1 MKLSAILFDLDGT
14 LLPMDNDHFT
24 EVYFSYLAR
33 AAYPWGYQDTEQL
46 IAAIWK
52 GVSAMVK
59 NDGSRSNSQAF
70 WDIFQA
76 VTGKDAAPVF
86 PKFDR
91 FYETDFHKA
100 KEATQPT
107 PLAKEALSLA
117 RAKAE
122 YVILATNPI
131 FPRNAD
137 ETRLSWLGLSC
148 EDFDLVTD
156 YDNCGFCKPN
166 PEYYRQILRD
176 FDLDPA
182 SCLMIGN
189 DVDEDILAAEK
200 AGVPGFLLTDHVINR
215 QGRATGCPGGSYGE
229 MLDYLR
235 KL

>member
-33 AAYPWGYQDTEQL
+33 AAYPWGYQDREQL

-59 NDGSRSNSQAF
+59 NDGTRSNSQAF
-70 WDIFQA
+70 WEVFQA
-76 VTGKDAAPVF
+76 ITDRDATPALA
-86 PKFDR
+86 KFTN

-107 PLAKEALSLA
+107 PLAREAVRLA
-117 RAKAE
+117 RTKAE
-122 YVILATNPI
+122 HVILATNPI

-156 YDNCGFCKPN
+156 YENCCFCKPN
-166 PEYYRQILRD
+166 PEYYRQILCD
-176 FDLDPA
+176 FDVDPSA
-182 SCLMIGN
+182 CLMVGN

-200 AGVPGFLLTDHVINR
+200 AGVRGFLLTDHVINR
-215 QGRATGCPGGSYGE
+215 QGRSVSCPCGSYEE
-229 MLDYLR
+229 MLEYLR
-235 KL
+235 GL